1 MDRHRYN
8 KRLVNRRARARKAKK
23 KLQGKQG
30 IDPGQA
36 STAQGSI
43 DPDSLESVSTGT
55 DTRLGN
61 SENNTYS
68 PGVDTTA
75 NEEPYTIDSCPI
87 IHPMAMIQLQSRGG
101 KTSRINSRWAAS
113 IEDHCNLLLSVSDRK
128 AGRTNARFSVRIEI
142 PSSPHPV
149 LGRHR

>member
-75 NEEPYTIDSCPI
+75 NEEPYTIDDAGFLPYN
-87 IHPMAMIQLQSRGG
+87 PPDDYDP
-101 KTSRINSRWAAS
+101 AS
-113 IEDHCNLLLSVSDRK
+113 KSWWKDFEDQ
-128 AGRTNARFSVRIEI
+128 
-142 PSSPHPV
+142 
-149 LGRHR
+149 